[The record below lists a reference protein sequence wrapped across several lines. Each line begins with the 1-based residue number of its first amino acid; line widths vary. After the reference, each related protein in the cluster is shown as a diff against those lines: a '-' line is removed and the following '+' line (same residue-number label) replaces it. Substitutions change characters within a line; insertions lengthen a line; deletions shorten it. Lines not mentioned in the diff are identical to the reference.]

1 MGTIGGDEAS
11 PWEKAEGTRKEER
24 ILVSVRLRPLNAKE
38 IGKND
43 PSDWECRTNT
53 TIVFKNAHSERT
65 IVFGCECNT
74 RHVYDEGAKEVA
86 LSVVD
91 GINGTVVEKLT
102 EETLRDRWH
111 LKELLCVCEGGSSAL
126 LAAVV
131 CEFPSMTNFLL
142 PSPLNFQMKRQ
153 QIGGG

>member
-65 IVFGCECNT
+65 MYPTAYTF
-74 RHVYDEGAKEVA
+74 
-86 LSVVD
+86 
-91 GINGTVVEKLT
+91 GTVVEKLT

-153 QIGGG
+153 QIGG